1 MDKLMHDAV
10 VITGPTATGKT
21 RLAALVAARLGGEV
35 ISADSRQVYLGMDI
49 GTGKDMS
56 DYVVDGR
63 RVPSHLIDIVDA
75 GYKYNVYEYQHD
87 FMDILNDMR
96 QRGCYPV
103 VCGGSGMY
111 VDSIVSGYRLIQVP
125 VNAELRAALSGR
137 SLDELTK
144 ILSRYKSLHNK
155 TDVDTVK
162 RAVRAIEIEDY
173 CMHHSVDD
181 KPFPVTDPLVTGIFF
196 DRETRRERITARLR
210 ERLEGGMIGEV
221 QRLIAAGIHP
231 DNLIYYGLE
240 YKYVTLYLLNKMSY
254 EEMARKL
261 EVEIHRFAKRQM
273 TWFRGMERRGIII
286 NWIDG
291 QLSDEEKVEQVLSM
305 LHGAKTI
312 VQDSRSRKHVDDPPI
327 AVRKSRRAGG
337 QNEQ

>member
-1 MDKLMHDAV
+1 MDKLMHDVV

-35 ISADSRQVYLGMDI
+35 ISADSRQVYRGMDI

-56 DYVVDGR
+56 DYIVDGR

-87 FMDILNDMR
+87 FLNVFSDMCK
-96 QRGCYPV
+96 RGCYPV

-125 VNAELRAALSGR
+125 VNAELRTALSGR
-137 SLDELTK
+137 SLDELTE

-173 CMHHSVDD
+173 CMHHPVDN

-221 QRLIAAGIHP
+221 QGLIAAGIHP

-240 YKYVTLYLLNKMSY
+240 YKYVTLYLLNKMNY

-291 QLSDEEKVEQVLSM
+291 QLSDEEKVEKVLSM
-305 LHGAKTI
+305 LHGAKTM
-312 VQDSRSRKHVDDPPI
+312 VQVSGSREHVEDTPI
-327 AVRKSRRAGG
+327 AVRKSCRAGG